1 MAIVEPP
8 KPATHLG
15 LPRLILLAWRGL
27 WRELRSGALV
37 TMFLALV
44 IAVSA
49 VTAVGFFTDRVDA
62 GMRAQAAEFLAA
74 DGRVESPDS
83 LLKWQQKASEL
94 GLTTTQTLE
103 FPTVILAGEHT
114 LLVSLKAVGAG
125 YPLRGALTISTGA
138 QQQKIQQ
145 EPREGHAWL
154 APRAL
159 ALLDLKVGDS
169 FQIGQKKF
177 TVSATLQREPD
188 VGNFL
193 AQAAPRAM
201 INLADIPATGLVTPA
216 SRVTHYL
223 LLAVPSGVSTN
234 VLQAFGKSL
243 PADLSLERPENSQPA
258 FKTAFDRAARF
269 LGLAAMVAVLLAGA
283 ALMLAA
289 QQYNRLQQDPAALM
303 RAFGVQSRHI
313 LYLYT
318 LRLVFLALLAA
329 VPGIALGGLAQ
340 FGLSALLGSLLDF
353 QLPPPSWLP
362 VGFGVSIALVALL
375 GFALPSLIRLQDT
388 PPLRVLNRQLAA
400 PPTAAVLLFGAGL
413 LAIGLLVWLQARD
426 AWLTTYVTGGMVIS
440 FAAFIGIVW
449 LLLQAL
455 RRYPARGVA
464 RFGLARLARSPW
476 SSAMQIAAL
485 TLGLTA
491 LLLLGVVRGDLV
503 STWQNQIPNDAPNF
517 FAINIQPDQVPELT
531 RFFQTNRI
539 DDAGLV
545 AMHRARWTS
554 FNGKAVNADQL
565 TGQAKRLAEREFNL
579 SVMPEHL
586 AADNKIVAGS
596 WQPDAQDAGW
606 SVEQGIAKTLQWQLG
621 DRLTFVVNGAP
632 VTAAIT
638 SIRTVDWNSMRPNF
652 FVLGSAV
659 LLPRQS
665 AQFITSFFL
674 PSPNVEQQ
682 KALLRAFPTLTLFD
696 LNQILNEV
704 RTLILRASQA
714 VQYVFLFTLLAG
726 LVVLLSAFAAG
737 EAERIRET
745 AVLRV
750 LGASHRQIMNSL
762 WFEFIL
768 IGLLSGL
775 LASIAAGGLGA
786 LLALKLFDLPWAL
799 DWRIPLYG
807 LAAGVLLAA
816 LFVPY
821 LGRRVLALPPA
832 RSLRG

>member
-8 KPATHLG
+8 KPAAHLG

-74 DGRVESPDS
+74 DGRIESPDS
-83 LLKWQQKASEL
+83 LLKWQQKASAL

-138 QQQKIQQ
+138 QQQQIQQ
-145 EPREGHAWL
+145 GPEVGHVWL

-169 FQIGQKKF
+169 VQIGQKKF

-201 INLADIPATGLVTPA
+201 INLTDIPATGLVTPA

-223 LLAVPSGVSTN
+223 LLAVPSGVSAN
-234 VLQAFGKSL
+234 VLQSFGKSL

-426 AWLTTYVTGGMVIS
+426 AWLTTYVTGGMVFS

-503 STWQNQIPNDAPNF
+503 ATWQNQIPNDAPNF

-531 RFFQTNRI
+531 KFFKAQHI

-586 AADNKIVAGS
+586 AADNTIVAGS

-606 SVEQGIAKTLQWQLG
+606 SVEQGIAKTLRWQLG
-621 DRLTFVVNGAP
+621 DRLTFVVNGSP

-652 FVLGSAV
+652 FVLGSAA

-786 LLALKLFDLPWAL
+786 LLALKLFDLPWTL